1 MLLKLEHIYKDY
13 VQDKLT
19 VPVLK
24 DICFQVER
32 GEYVAIMGPSGSGK
46 TTLMN
51 IIGCLDV
58 ASSGVY
64 QLNGTDLKDFDDR
77 TMAQIRNRSIGFVFQ
92 TFNLLPKQTALD
104 NVALPLLYSNV
115 SKKERMERAKAAL
128 ERVGLGDRLDFRPT
142 QLSGGQKQ
150 RISIARVFL
159 KNPPIIILDEATS
172 ALDNESEYAVAKSLN
187 ELAKGRTTLTIAHRL
202 SSIRNSDRILVLT
215 DEGIVEEGNHDELMA
230 LGGIYHQ
237 FYVMANEIK

>member
-128 ERVGLGDRLDFRPT
+128 ERVGLGDRLDFRRRSYQDDRSSVWPS
-142 QLSGGQKQ
+142 QEQSL
-150 RISIARVFL
+150 
-159 KNPPIIILDEATS
+159 P
-172 ALDNESEYAVAKSLN
+172 ALIFCWQMSLR
-187 ELAKGRTTLTIAHRL
+187 ERWIRFRDGR
-202 SSIRNSDRILVLT
+202 SWNYFQ
-215 DEGIVEEGNHDELMA
+215 N
-230 LGGIYHQ
+230 
-237 FYVMANEIK
+237 

>member
-1 MLLKLEHIYKDY
+1 
-13 VQDKLT
+13 
-19 VPVLK
+19 
-24 DICFQVER
+24 
-32 GEYVAIMGPSGSGK
+32 
-46 TTLMN
+46 MN

-58 ASSGVY
+58 ASSGVVIR
-64 QLNGTDLKDFDDR
+64 LNGTDLKDFDDR

-150 RISIARVFL
+150 RVAIARAIVTGPDLLLADEPTGGVGFGFGTADHG
-159 KNPPIIILDEATS
+159 IIFRTESGRNDS
-172 ALDNESEYAVAKSLN
+172 ADDH
-187 ELAKGRTTLTIAHRL
+187 T
-202 SSIRNSDRILVLT
+202 
-215 DEGIVEEGNHDELMA
+215 
-230 LGGIYHQ
+230 
-237 FYVMANEIK
+237 

>member
-1 MLLKLEHIYKDY
+1 
-13 VQDKLT
+13 
-19 VPVLK
+19 
-24 DICFQVER
+24 
-32 GEYVAIMGPSGSGK
+32 
-46 TTLMN
+46 MN

-115 SKKERMERAKAAL
+115 SKKGRMERAKAAL

-150 RISIARVFL
+150 RVAIARAIVTGPDL
-159 KNPPIIILDEATS
+159 LLADEPTG
-172 ALDNESEYAVAKSLN
+172 ALDSVSGRQIMELFSELN
-187 ELAKGRTTLTIAHRL
+187 QEGMTVLMITHDAQIAGCADRMVMIKDGRLK
-202 SSIRNSDRILVLT
+202 D
-215 DEGIVEEGNHDELMA
+215 GEEQENGKE
-230 LGGIYHQ
+230 
-237 FYVMANEIK
+237 